1 MSIRTRWRALERN
14 PVGRTTLFVI
24 GVLCLIVAPIIGVL
38 PGPGGFPLAIV
49 GATLMLRYAK
59 WTKRLYVRLKR
70 RWPKQGALADWGLRR
85 SSAKRR
91 TAIARERAAD

>member
-1 MSIRTRWRALERN
+1 ML
-14 PVGRTTLFVI
+14 VI
-24 GVLCLIVAPIIGVL
+24 GVILLIAAPIIGIL

-49 GATLMLRYAK
+49 GATLMLRYAR

-70 RWPKQGALADWGLRR
+70 RWPKQGAMADWGLRR

-91 TAIARERAAD
+91 SALAREQSK

>member
-1 MSIRTRWRALERN
+1 MLV
-14 PVGRTTLFVI
+14 VGAIL
-24 GVLCLIVAPIIGVL
+24 LIAAPIIGIL

-49 GATLMLRYAK
+49 GATLMLRYAR

-70 RWPKQGALADWGLRR
+70 RWPKQGAMADWGLRR

-91 TAIARERAAD
+91 SALAREQSK